1 MFIGHFGLGFAAR
14 PLAPRLSLAVLFAAA
29 QLADVLWPVFVAP
42 GLEQVRIDP
51 GHTAVTPL
59 DFVLGALIGAA
70 ILLAWAAWMDRHRDH
85 TRPSSA
91 DGGHAAGGE

>member
-1 MFIGHFGLGFAAR
+1 M
-14 PLAPRLSLAVLFAAA
+14 LFAAA
-29 QLADVLWPVFVAP
+29 QFADVLCPLLVAL

-51 GHTAVTPL
+51 GNMAVTPL
-59 DFVLGALIGAA
+59 DFVIRALIGAA

-91 DGGHAAGGE
+91 DGGRAAGGK